1 MQSTDWQS
9 RPDRRKSIM
18 VGELQGTRMAETETP
33 AEKLRAKRLQ
43 QRFPTVDDLRSR
55 ARARVPRF
63 AFDFVDGGANEETC
77 AARNRA
83 AFRAVELLPRY
94 CIEAKGTAIEVEL
107 FGGRYAAPIG
117 ISPMGSPGLMWPGAE
132 EYMAR
137 AAQAARIPFV
147 LATPANAAIERIA
160 EMAPDV
166 FWFQLYRFP
175 YNDHAITFDL
185 VRRADAAGARVL
197 VPTVDSAGKSK
208 RPRDI
213 RNGVAVPFPI
223 TLRNVWQVA
232 TSPAWAWS
240 LIKHGMPRTENLV
253 PYAGPNP
260 TQVSTARTMQLRSG
274 GSHTWDELARL
285 RERWKRAFVIKGIL
299 HPRDAERAV
308 ALGADGIIV
317 SNHGGRHFDGAPAT
331 IDVLPAIVAAVGSRA
346 TVMIDSGIR
355 GGLDVVRAL
364 ALGAKAGF
372 TGRPFV
378 YGLAALGPIGAAHV
392 IDMFLDEIRTEFIH
406 VGIRSVAE
414 AATITARHPG
424 AWR

>member
-1 MQSTDWQS
+1 MA
-9 RPDRRKSIM
+9 DRESDR
-18 VGELQGTRMAETETP
+18 AET
-33 AEKLRAKRLQ
+33 AGAAGRAKRLHR
-43 QRFPTVDDLRSR
+43 RFPTIADLRRR
-55 ARARVPRF
+55 ARRRVPRF
-63 AFDFVDGGANEETC
+63 AFDFVDGGANDEVCVE
-77 AARNRA
+77 RNMA

-94 CIEAKGTAIEVEL
+94 CIDLKGTSTEVEL
-107 FGGRYAAPIG
+107 FGARYAAPIG
-117 ISPMGSPGLMWPGAE
+117 IAPMGSPGLMWPGAD
-132 EYMAR
+132 EYLAR
-137 AAQAARIPFV
+137 AAQSARIPFV

-160 EMAPDV
+160 EIAPDV

-175 YNDHAITFDL
+175 HDDHAITFDL
-185 VRRADAAGARVL
+185 VRRADTAGARVL

-223 TLRNVWQVA
+223 TVRTLWQAA
-232 TSPAWAWS
+232 TSPAWALS
-240 LIKHGMPRTENLV
+240 LLKHGMPRTENLV

-260 TQVSTARTMQLRSG
+260 TQVATARAMQLRSG

-285 RERWKRAFVIKGIL
+285 RERWKRAFVVKGIL

-317 SNHGGRHFDGAPAT
+317 SNHGGRHFDGAPAS

-355 GGLDVVRAL
+355 SGLDVVRGL

-372 TGRPFV
+372 SGRPFV

-392 IDMFLDEIRTEFIH
+392 IDMFLEEIRTEFTH
-406 VGIRSVAE
+406 AGIRSVAE
-414 AATITARHPG
+414 AAAITARHAG
-424 AWR
+424 AWDLQG